1 MRKTRNEARCLTPLE
16 VVGARAVYRQAF
28 AWAPAGFDAYLI
40 PGKRD
45 LSFRAV
51 KPAEDA
57 KKARAVVARGA
68 IPLGRFTKECP
79 SRDFVDILDDAL
91 FDLVNGKVTA

>member
-1 MRKTRNEARCLTPLE
+1 MRKARTEARCLTPLE
-16 VVGARAVYRQAF
+16 VVGARSVYRQAF
-28 AWAPAGFDAYLI
+28 AWAPQGFDAYLI

-51 KPAEDA
+51 KPAEGA
-57 KKARAVVARGA
+57 KRARAVVEKSA

-79 SRDFVDILDDAL
+79 ARDFVDILDDAL
-91 FDLVNGKVTA
+91 FDLMNGRATA

>member
-1 MRKTRNEARCLTPLE
+1 MRKAREARCLTPLE
-16 VVGARAVYRQAF
+16 VVGARSVYRQAF
-28 AWAPAGFDAYLI
+28 AWAPQGFDAYLI

-51 KPAEDA
+51 KPAEGA
-57 KKARAVVARGA
+57 KRARAVVEKSA

-79 SRDFVDILDDAL
+79 ARDFVDILDDAL
-91 FDLVNGKVTA
+91 FDLMNGRATA